1 MHLAPHVGGVF
12 LFSNKKIRSDKMSN
26 RETFYITTPI
36 YYPND
41 KLHIGHSYTTVAAD
55 ALARFNRMKGLDV
68 MFITGT
74 DEHGQKIENTARKN
88 GKTPKEYVDEIVAS
102 ILELWE
108 LMDISY
114 DDFMRTTDERH
125 IKVVQKIFTKLYEK
139 GDIYKDKYE
148 GLYCTP
154 CESFWTEHQLVEGKC
169 PDCGRDVQPV
179 EEEAYFFRLS
189 KYQDDLLKL
198 MEENEEFI
206 EPKSRR
212 NEMINNFLKP
222 GLEDLCVSRTSFK
235 WGIPVPFDKDH
246 VIYVWIDALSTYISV
261 LGYMTENDEKYKKF
275 WPADV
280 HLVGKEIV
288 RFHTI
293 IWPAILMALG
303 EPLPK
308 KVFGHGW
315 LVLEGG
321 KMSKS
326 KGNVVDPVVLIERYG
341 LDPIRYF
348 LLREV
353 PFGSDGVFSN
363 EALINRINSDLA
375 NDLGNLLSRTV
386 TMIEKYFKGVLPS
399 AVAPAL
405 IDDDLKELAIDTRRK
420 VEESMDALEISN
432 ALVAIWELIGRA
444 NKYIDETTPWIL
456 AKDPSQQDRLG
467 TVLYNLAETLRII
480 SVLISPFMTKTPT
493 KIREQLGLA
502 EADKFTS
509 WKSLDSFGKVEAGTK
524 VKKGDIIFPR
534 LDVDKELEELEALL
548 PTSSEE
554 EEDLANVAEISIED
568 FEKID
573 LRVAKVLSAEKV
585 KNADKLLK
593 LELEVGDETRTV
605 VSGIAEY
612 YKPEDLIG
620 KNLVLVA
627 NLKPVKLRGILSQ
640 GMILAASDDEDNLV
654 LVTVDDTIKSGSQV
668 G

>member
-1 MHLAPHVGGVF
+1 
-12 LFSNKKIRSDKMSN
+12 MSN

-102 ILELWE
+102 ILELWK

-125 IKVVQKIFTKLYEK
+125 IRVVQKIFTKLYEK

-399 AVAPAL
+399 AVAPAP

-420 VEESMDALEISN
+420 VEESMDSLEISN

-502 EADKFTS
+502 EVDKFTS

-554 EEDLANVAEISIED
+554 EEDLVNVAEISIED

-612 YKPEDLIG
+612 YKPEDLID

>member
-1 MHLAPHVGGVF
+1 
-12 LFSNKKIRSDKMSN
+12 MSN

-102 ILELWE
+102 ILELWK

-125 IKVVQKIFTKLYEK
+125 IRVVQKIFTKLYEK

-502 EADKFTS
+502 EVDKFTS